1 MDKKI
6 KTYVT
11 EGRFFLVF
19 IIGALLFLFANMVT
33 AENTSNGEKFRVTDI
48 TDLKEKAGKIAE
60 ELEGRIEPQGEQVKG
75 AKEAAKAVYSHA
87 GSALFQQKVREQEQ
101 RLMEE
106 IHSLTGELPG
116 QEGEGDS
123 SGRDEKARQGETFL
137 AGNEKI
143 YIFISSSVP
152 MQTLRNYAV
161 DMDRLK
167 EPNIRMV
174 MRGFVDG
181 MSFFLPTR
189 EFLKEILLRDPAC
202 WNKNPKSCEAF
213 PVDVSIDPMLFRTFQ
228 IEVVPATV
236 YYRDR
241 EFDPAGKPGMPE
253 NKGEF
258 FLVYGDASL
267 RETLEA
273 INREAKVMSVRKI
286 LEKLGG

>member
-1 MDKKI
+1 MAD
-6 KTYVT
+6 
-11 EGRFFLVF
+11 
-19 IIGALLFLFANMVT
+19 
-33 AENTSNGEKFRVTDI
+33 
-48 TDLKEKAGKIAE
+48 AGKIAE
-60 ELEGRIEPQGEQVKG
+60 ELEGKVEPQGEHVKG
-75 AKEAAKAVYSHA
+75 AREAAKEVHSQA
-87 GSALFQQKVREQEQ
+87 GSALFRQKIREQEQ
-101 RLMEE
+101 RLKEE
-106 IHSLTGELPG
+106 IRALTGEPPG
-116 QEGEGDS
+116 PEGEGDS
-123 SGRDEKARQGETFL
+123 SGRDEKDQQGETFL

-189 EFLKEILLRDPAC
+189 EFLKELLLKDPAC
-202 WNKNPKSCEAF
+202 WNKKPKSCEAF

-228 IEVVPATV
+228 IEAVPATLFH
-236 YYRDR
+236 RGR
-241 EFDPAGKPGMPE
+241 EFGPARKPGVPV

-273 INREAKVMSVRKI
+273 INREAKAMSVRKI